1 MGARAQAAE
10 RTQRAI
16 LDAAA
21 ALFWE
26 RDPDQITLEE
36 IAERAGVT
44 LQTVLRR
51 FGSKDAV
58 FAASAEV
65 KSAEVARS
73 REPERAGD
81 RAGALRA
88 LFASYERIGEVN
100 WRLLRFEGQHPV
112 LRGILVEARARHRDW
127 IARTFAELLPRS
139 GAERERRIDA
149 LFTVTDFYVWKL
161 YRTDLG
167 HGRAATEA
175 HILALL
181 DAVIRRF
188 EEDLRSPGTRASS
201 TSRPSRARQAASPP
215 RSPATSPAIAP

>member
-1 MGARAQAAE
+1 MNLKRRRYQMGARAEAAE
-10 RTQRAI
+10 RTQHAI
-16 LDAAA
+16 LEAAA

-36 IAERAGVT
+36 IAARAGVT

-58 FAASAEV
+58 FAAAAEV

-88 LFASYERIGEVN
+88 LFASYEHIGELN
-100 WRLLRFEGQHPV
+100 WRLLRFEAQNAV
-112 LRGILVEARARHRDW
+112 IRRILADARALHRDW
-127 IARTFAELLPRS
+127 IARTFDALLPRR

-149 LFTVTDFYVWKL
+149 LFTVTDFYLWKL
-161 YRTDLG
+161 HRTDLG
-167 HGRAATEA
+167 RTRAATEA
-175 HILALL
+175 QILALL
-181 DAVIRRF
+181 DAVVRRF
-188 EEDLRSPGTRASS
+188 REVKP
-201 TSRPSRARQAASPP
+201 
-215 RSPATSPAIAP
+215 

>member
-1 MGARAQAAE
+1 MNLKRRRYHMGARAQAAE
-10 RTQRAI
+10 RTQQAI
-16 LDAAA
+16 IDATA

-26 RDPDQITLEE
+26 RDPDEITLEE
-36 IAERAGVT
+36 IAARAGVT

-58 FAASAEV
+58 LAAAAEV

-88 LFASYERIGEVN
+88 LFASYERIGELN
-100 WRLLRFEGQHPV
+100 WRLLRFEGQNAVIH
-112 LRGILVEARARHRDW
+112 GILVKARAGHRDW

-139 GAERERRIDA
+139 GADRERRIDA
-149 LFTVTDFYVWKL
+149 LLTVTDFYVWKL

-167 HGRAATEA
+167 HGRSATEA
-175 HILALL
+175 HILALVET
-181 DAVIRRF
+181 VIRRF
-188 EEDLRSPGTRASS
+188 DEEKRA
-201 TSRPSRARQAASPP
+201 
-215 RSPATSPAIAP
+215 